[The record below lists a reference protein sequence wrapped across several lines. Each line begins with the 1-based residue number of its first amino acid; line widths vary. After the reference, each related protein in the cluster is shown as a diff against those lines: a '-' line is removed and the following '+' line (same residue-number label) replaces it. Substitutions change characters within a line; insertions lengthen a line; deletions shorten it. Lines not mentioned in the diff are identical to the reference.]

1 MWISCANGS
10 SGLWI
15 MFCWQSIYHI
25 MQLAMIQGLE
35 DFVMTGKHSK
45 RLEMLVG
52 MALSAGLVL
61 GIYPAE
67 AFAQSFSVS
76 YDENGK
82 RYIFA
87 DRNTGDSLYECNASN
102 FLLTWNSY
110 VGNLSPN
117 EGADIFIN
125 NETDK
130 RAFENVIANGISVKN
145 GEKFGIFNSDASE
158 YKFIVIADEG
168 ENARANISYSNG
180 TLYCSG
186 DIDAVD
192 IQPEMGS
199 DMQVLDLTEAD
210 DHIRVVDF
218 YESSSSATARSVMIN
233 ADGKTIA
240 TLGVE
245 YRVSVTTAANSSVTV
260 NSLAMSGG
268 SVAAGTGATLK
279 VTGDFSPMEATITV
293 SGVTFLSDV
302 HAVGRG
308 EQKFVG
314 SNLTFNNLYLMDAE
328 LSNTDNGN
336 ITINGSLSL
345 KRMRK
350 NSTISI
356 GTGKLTLNNA
366 DATYAFNS
374 GASITAGT
382 IESKGSISINGA
394 TINATNLITSGL
406 TIAGSQNLSFSNVTL
421 TGGTFSTGSGSV
433 ATSGTFTLGKDVTI
447 NDQVN
452 VKANN
457 LVLDARDGNLT
468 DKLNKLNLTSSGSVN
483 VKLTHADEVD
493 EARLNGLSEA
503 IKSSIGANTSIEY
516 VGGSGGAV
524 SAEEQ
529 VNEAEEQ
536 AEQALESVSKWA
548 KADAAQVA
556 ELNPFQSALPSAEDI
571 NAIRNPSAAQR
582 QAISEAREALVQ
594 ARSAVAADN
603 SLSDERRSQL
613 LAELDGKL
621 ELMDVQK
628 QADRLVAAVQQA
640 GKTAAAPA
648 VASARVATAITN
660 VLTNNVVNRT
670 AEIRG
675 FASAIDDDR
684 PAPEK
689 MWFQYKHTQMDV
701 TGGDVYSKSV
711 VNTNNFQLGYDTKI
725 GADDYLGAYIGTTV
739 GNADFTSPKQNGRL
753 DIENAFDFGIYGTH
767 ILPHDQY
774 IDYLVH
780 TDRFDSKFGST
791 SYGTKDMGIMIGY
804 GVKLAQT
811 DRLTL
816 NPYVQLAY
824 DKISVDSYYAGPNF
838 IKSDDSH
845 NWTAKLGLN
854 LIDASGLYGGIAY
867 SRGLAGSYNAYING
881 VPMPGNDNNANVLYF
896 NLGYRADMA
905 KNMVLDLSMEKTLLD
920 YKGWTA
926 TGRVNYYF

>member
-1 MWISCANGS
+1 MS
-10 SGLWI
+10 L
-15 MFCWQSIYHI
+15 WQSVYRI
-25 MQLAMIQGLE
+25 MQLAMIQGVE
-35 DFVMTGKHSK
+35 DFVMTRKHSK

-67 AFAQSFSVS
+67 AFAEDFRVS
-76 YDENGK
+76 YDGSQYK
-82 RYIFA
+82 YIFTATSSGLQLAECTA
-87 DRNTGDSLYECNASN
+87 DNFSSTWDTQLGSLSSN
-102 FLLTWNSY
+102 GY
-110 VGNLSPN
+110 VSICI
-117 EGADIFIN
+117 DIN
-125 NETDK
+125 NDDNKT
-130 RAFENVIANGISVKN
+130 AFKNVFANGINIKKGIIAICDSSPTTVKFTVSADDN
-145 GEKFGIFNSDASE
+145 AVGNVAYSDGI
-158 YKFIVIADEG
+158 
-168 ENARANISYSNG
+168 
-180 TLYCSG
+180 LYCSG
-186 DIDAVD
+186 NIATVD
-192 IQPEMGS
+192 IQPAIGS
-199 DMQVLDLTEAD
+199 DMNTIDLTGAD
-210 DHIRVVDF
+210 TNIRVVDF
-218 YESSSSATARSVMIN
+218 SSVTSSAPTKNFMIN
-233 ADGKTIA
+233 ADGKVIGN
-240 TLGVE
+240 LEVE
-245 YRVSVTTAANSSVTV
+245 ETFSVATAANSSVTV
-260 NSLAMSGG
+260 NHLNIRGG
-268 SVAAGTGATLK
+268 SVAAGTGATLT
-279 VTGDFSPMEATITV
+279 VTDDFQPEMGSNITV
-293 SGVTFLSDV
+293 SGVTFLSNV
-302 HAVGRG
+302 YVMGMG
-308 EQKFVG
+308 GQKFVG
-314 SNLTFNNLYLMDAE
+314 SNLTFNNLYIMGAE

-345 KRMRK
+345 GEMGE
-350 NSTISI
+350 NGTISI
-356 GTGKLTLNNA
+356 GTGKLTLNQA
-366 DATYAFNS
+366 DATYSFDS
-374 GASITAGT
+374 DASITAGT

-394 TINATNLITSGL
+394 TINANNLITKGL
-406 TIAGSQNLSFSNVTL
+406 TIADNTNLSFSDVTL

-447 NDQVN
+447 NDNSVN
-452 VKANN
+452 VTANN
-457 LVLDARDGNLT
+457 LVLDARDDNLA
-468 DKLNKLNLTSSGSVN
+468 DKLGKLNLNSSGSVN

-503 IKSSIGANTSIEY
+503 IKASIGANTSIEY

-536 AEQALESVSKWA
+536 AEQALDSVSKWA

-571 NAIRNPSAAQR
+571 NAIRNLSAAQR

-621 ELMDVQK
+621 ELMDVQR

-648 VASARVATAITN
+648 VASARAATAITN

-689 MWFQYKHTQMDV
+689 LWFQYKHTQMDV

-791 SYGTKDMGIMIGY
+791 SYGTDDMGIMIGY

-881 VPMPGNDNNANVLYF
+881 VPMPGNDNNANVLYL

>member
-1 MWISCANGS
+1 MQMAAVKVWLMS
-10 SGLWI
+10 L
-15 MFCWQSIYHI
+15 WQSVYRI
-25 MQLAMIQGLE
+25 MQLAMIKGLE
-35 DFVMTGKHSK
+35 DFVMTRKHSK

-67 AFAQSFSVS
+67 AFAQSFRVS
-76 YDENGK
+76 YDENDDK
-82 RYIFA
+82 YIFA
-87 DRNTGDSLYECNASN
+87 ERNTDYSLGECNASN
-102 FLLTWNSY
+102 FLLTWNNY

-130 RAFENVIANGISVKN
+130 RAFEKVIANGISVKN
-145 GEKFGIFNSDASE
+145 GEKFGIFDFNASN

-168 ENARANISYSNG
+168 ENSRANISYSNG

-186 DIDAVD
+186 NIEAVD
-192 IQPEMGS
+192 IQPAIGS
-199 DMQVLDLTEAD
+199 NLNTIDLTGAD
-210 DHIRVVDF
+210 ANISNVVFHDPNV
-218 YESSSSATARSVMIN
+218 SAPDRSVRII
-233 ADGKTIA
+233 ADGKIISN
-240 TLGVE
+240 LEVLD
-245 YRVSVTTAANSSVTV
+245 RVSVTTAANSSVTV
-260 NSLAMSGG
+260 NRLNICGG

-279 VTGDFSPMEATITV
+279 VTGDFQPREGNITV
-293 SGVTFLSDV
+293 SGVTFLSNV
-302 HAVGRG
+302 YVRGGR
-308 EQKFVG
+308 KFVG
-314 SNLTFNNLYLMDAE
+314 SNLTFNNLDIMGAE

-345 KRMRK
+345 GEMGE
-350 NSTISI
+350 NGTISI

-366 DATYAFNS
+366 DATYSFNS
-374 GASITAGT
+374 DASITAGT

-394 TINATNLITSGL
+394 TINANNLITKGL
-406 TIAGSQNLSFSNVTL
+406 TIEDGRDLSFTNVKL

-503 IKSSIGANTSIEY
+503 IKSSIGANTSIKY
-516 VGGSGGAV
+516 VSGSGGAV

-556 ELNPFQSALPSAEDI
+556 ELNPFQSALPSADDI

-582 QAISEAREALVQ
+582 QAISEARDALVQ

-648 VASARVATAITN
+648 VASARAATAITN

-881 VPMPGNDNNANVLYF
+881 VPMPGNDNNANVLYL

>member
-1 MWISCANGS
+1 MS
-10 SGLWI
+10 L
-15 MFCWQSIYHI
+15 WQSVYRI
-25 MQLAMIQGLE
+25 MQLAMIQGVE
-35 DFVMTGKHSK
+35 DFVMTRKHSK

-67 AFAQSFSVS
+67 AFAQSFRVS
-76 YDENGK
+76 YDESGGK
-82 RYIFA
+82 YIFA
-87 DRNTGDSLYECNASN
+87 DGNTGDSLGECDASD
-102 FLLTWNSY
+102 FLSTWNSY

-125 NETDK
+125 NETGK

-145 GEKFGIFNSDASE
+145 GEKFGIFDLDVSN
-158 YKFIVIADEG
+158 YKFVVIVDEG
-168 ENARANISYSNG
+168 DNARANISYSNG

-192 IQPEMGS
+192 IQPAIGS
-199 DMQVLDLTEAD
+199 DMNTIDLTGAD
-210 DHIRVVDF
+210 TNIRIVDF
-218 YESSSSATARSVMIN
+218 SSVTSFAPTKNFMIN
-233 ADGKTIA
+233 AGGKVIGNLQVEETFSVA
-240 TLGVE
+240 T
-245 YRVSVTTAANSSVTV
+245 ADNSSVTV
-260 NSLAMSGG
+260 KKLNVRGG
-268 SVAAGTGATLK
+268 SVAAGTGATLT
-279 VTGDFSPMEATITV
+279 VTDDFRTEGSNSTV
-293 SGVTFLSDV
+293 SGVTFLCNVYVDMM
-302 HAVGRG
+302 
-308 EQKFVG
+308 QNIVG
-314 SNLTFNNLYLMDAE
+314 SNLTFNNLYISDAK

-336 ITINGSLSL
+336 ITVNGSLALS
-345 KRMRK
+345 KGGNQNGNGM
-350 NSTISI
+350 ISI
-356 GTGKLTLNNA
+356 GTGKLTLNKA
-366 DATYAFNS
+366 DETYTFNS
-374 GASITAGT
+374 DASITAGT
-382 IESKGSISINGA
+382 IESKGNISINGA
-394 TINATNLITSGL
+394 TINANNLITKGL
-406 TIAGSQNLSFSNVTL
+406 TIADNTNLSFSDVTL

-452 VKANN
+452 VTANN
-457 LVLDARDGNLT
+457 LVLDARDDNLT
-468 DKLNKLNLTSSGSVN
+468 DKLGKLNLTRTGSVN
-483 VKLTHADEVD
+483 VKLIHADKVD

-503 IKSSIGANTSIEY
+503 IKSSIGANTSIKY
-516 VGGSGGAV
+516 VSGSGEAV

-582 QAISEAREALVQ
+582 QAISEARDALVQ

-621 ELMDVQK
+621 ELMDVQR

-648 VASARVATAITN
+648 VASARAATAITN

-881 VPMPGNDNNANVLYF
+881 VPMPGNDNNANVLYL

>member
-1 MWISCANGS
+1 MS
-10 SGLWI
+10 L
-15 MFCWQSIYHI
+15 WQSVYRI

-35 DFVMTGKHSK
+35 DFVMTRKHSK

-67 AFAQSFSVS
+67 AFAEDFRVS
-76 YDENGK
+76 YDGSQYK
-82 RYIFA
+82 YIFTATSSGHQLAECTA
-87 DRNTGDSLYECNASN
+87 DNFSSTWDTQLGSLSSN
-102 FLLTWNSY
+102 GY
-110 VGNLSPN
+110 VSICI
-117 EGADIFIN
+117 DIN
-125 NETDK
+125 NDDNKT
-130 RAFENVIANGISVKN
+130 AFKNVFANGINIKKGIIAICDSSPTTVKFTVSADDN
-145 GEKFGIFNSDASE
+145 AVGNVAYSDGI
-158 YKFIVIADEG
+158 
-168 ENARANISYSNG
+168 
-180 TLYCSG
+180 LHCSG
-186 DIDAVD
+186 NIATVN

-199 DMQVLDLTEAD
+199 DMQVLDLTGAD
-210 DHIRVVDF
+210 ANISNVVFNDP
-218 YESSSSATARSVMIN
+218 YVSAPDRSVRII
-233 ADGKTIA
+233 ADGKIISN
-240 TLGVE
+240 LEVLD
-245 YRVSVTTAANSSVTV
+245 RVSVTTAANSSVTV
-260 NSLAMSGG
+260 NRLNIRGG
-268 SVAAGTGATLK
+268 SVAAGTGATLT
-279 VTGDFSPMEATITV
+279 VTDGFRTMVGSNSTV
-293 SGVTFLSDV
+293 SGVTFLCDV
-302 HAVGRG
+302 HVRMM
-308 EQKFVG
+308 ENIVG
-314 SNLTFNNLYLMDAE
+314 SNLTFNNLYISDAK

-336 ITINGSLSL
+336 ITVNGSLALSEGGNPNGNG
-345 KRMRK
+345 M
-350 NSTISI
+350 ISI
-356 GTGKLTLNNA
+356 GTGKLTLNKA
-366 DATYAFNS
+366 DETYTFNS
-374 GASITAGT
+374 DASITAGT

-394 TINATNLITSGL
+394 TINANNLITKGL
-406 TIAGSQNLSFSNVTL
+406 TIADNTNLSFSDVTL

-433 ATSGTFTLGKDVTI
+433 TTSGTFTLGKGVTI

-452 VKANN
+452 VTANN
-457 LVLDARDGNLT
+457 LVLDARDDNLA
-468 DKLNKLNLTSSGSVN
+468 DKLGKLNLNSSGSVN

-503 IKSSIGANTSIEY
+503 IKSSIGANTSIKY
-516 VGGSGGAV
+516 VSGSGEAV

-582 QAISEAREALVQ
+582 QAISEARDALVQ

-621 ELMDVQK
+621 ELMDVQR

-648 VASARVATAITN
+648 VASARAATAITN

-689 MWFQYKHTQMDV
+689 LWFQYKHTQMDV

-711 VNTNNFQLGYDTKI
+711 VNTNNFQLGYDMKI

-791 SYGTKDMGIMIGY
+791 SYGTDDMGIMIGY

>member
-1 MWISCANGS
+1 M
-10 SGLWI
+10 I
-15 MFCWQSIYHI
+15 MKCGRKKPDKKLV
-25 MQLAMIQGLE
+25 MLA
-35 DFVMTGKHSK
+35 S
-45 RLEMLVG
+45 
-52 MALSAGLVL
+52 MALSAGVAWGMSPEVTL
-61 GIYPAE
+61 AN
-67 AFAQSFSVS
+67 SFCVVYNS
-76 YDENGK
+76 GQ
-82 RYIFA
+82 YIFRDVSNDQQLASCTAA
-87 DRNTGDSLYECNASN
+87 D
-102 FLLTWNSY
+102 FLTHWDAQLNNNN
-110 VGNLSPN
+110 VLSTDY
-117 EGADIFIN
+117 AHICID
-125 NETDK
+125 NETEK
-130 RAFENVIANGISVKN
+130 TAFQTVFASGISIKKARVAISDTVLSKS
-145 GEKFGIFNSDASE
+145 KF
-158 YKFIVIADEG
+158 VIHAKDNAEG
-168 ENARANISYSNG
+168 NVSYSNG

-186 DIDAVD
+186 SIDFVD
-192 IQPEMGS
+192 IQPNMGS
-199 DMQVLDLTEAD
+199 NMQVLDLTGVDAN
-210 DHIRVVDF
+210 IGSVVF
-218 YESSSSATARSVMIN
+218 HGPSSVYDPAKSAMIV
-233 ADGKTIA
+233 ADGKTIGA
-240 TLGVE
+240 LNVNS
-245 YRVSVTTAANSSVTV
+245 RFSLTTAANSTMIVD
-260 NSLAMSGG
+260 SLYMQGGG
-268 SVAAGTGATLK
+268 SVAAGAGATLTVK
-279 VTGDFSPMEATITV
+279 NDFQPREGNITV
-293 SGVTFLSDV
+293 SGVTFLSNV
-302 HAVGRG
+302 YVMGRG
-308 EQKFVG
+308 GQKFVG
-314 SNLTFNNLYLMDAE
+314 SNLTFNNLDIMGAE

-336 ITINGSLSL
+336 ITINGFLSVGG
-345 KRMRK
+345 MGE

-356 GTGKLTLNNA
+356 GTGKLTLNKA
-366 DATYAFNS
+366 DATYSFDS
-374 GASITAGT
+374 DASITAGT

-394 TINATNLITSGL
+394 TINATNLITKGL
-406 TIAGSQNLSFSNVTL
+406 TIAGSQNLLFSNVTL

-447 NDQVN
+447 SDQVN

-457 LVLDARDGNLT
+457 LVLDARDDNLA
-468 DKLNKLNLTSSGSVN
+468 DKLGKLNLPRTGSVN
-483 VKLTHADEVD
+483 VKLIHADEVD

-503 IKSSIGANTSIEY
+503 IKASIGANTSIEY

-524 SAEEQ
+524 SVEEQ
-529 VNEAEEQ
+529 VTEAEEQ

-548 KADAAQVA
+548 RVDAAQVA

-571 NAIRNPSAAQR
+571 NAIRNLSAAQR
-582 QAISEAREALVQ
+582 QAISEARDALVQ

-621 ELMDVQK
+621 ELMDVQR

-648 VASARVATAITN
+648 VASARAATAITN

-689 MWFQYKHTQMDV
+689 LWFQYKHTQMDV

-711 VNTNNFQLGYDTKI
+711 MNTNNFQLGYDTKI

-791 SYGTKDMGIMIGY
+791 SYGTDDMGIMIGY

-881 VPMPGNDNNANVLYF
+881 VPMPGNDNNANVLYL

>member
-1 MWISCANGS
+1 MAAVKVWLMS
-10 SGLWI
+10 L
-15 MFCWQSIYHI
+15 WQSVYHI
-25 MQLAMIQGLE
+25 MQLAMIQGVE
-35 DFVMTGKHSK
+35 DFVMTRKHSK

-67 AFAQSFSVS
+67 AFAQDFRVS
-76 YDENGK
+76 YNGSQ
-82 RYIFA
+82 YIFTDTSNSQQLA
-87 DRNTGDSLYECNASN
+87 ICNQDGFASTWDTQLETLLSNGYVSICIDIDSDDN
-102 FLLTWNSY
+102 
-110 VGNLSPN
+110 
-117 EGADIFIN
+117 
-125 NETDK
+125 K
-130 RAFENVIANGISVKN
+130 MAFENVFANGINIKKGIIAICDSDPTTVKFTVSADN
-145 GEKFGIFNSDASE
+145 DAVGNVAYSD
-158 YKFIVIADEG
+158 
-168 ENARANISYSNG
+168 G
-180 TLYCSG
+180 TLYCRG
-186 DIDAVD
+186 NIATVD
-192 IQPEMGS
+192 IQPAIGS
-199 DMQVLDLTEAD
+199 DMNTIDLTGAD
-210 DHIRVVDF
+210 TNISVVDF
-218 YESSSSATARSVMIN
+218 SSNTSSAPTKNFMIN
-233 ADGKTIA
+233 ADGKIIDN
-240 TLGVE
+240 LYVE
-245 YRVSVTTAANSSVTV
+245 ETFSVTTADNSSVTV
-260 NSLAMSGG
+260 NRLNIRGG
-268 SVAAGTGATLK
+268 SVAAGTGATLT
-279 VTGDFSPMEATITV
+279 VTNTFQTRMEGNITV
-293 SGVTFLSDV
+293 SGVTFLADAYV
-302 HAVGRG
+302 MGMRG
-308 EQKFVG
+308 QKFVG
-314 SNLTFNNLYLMDAE
+314 SNLTFNNLYIMGAE

-345 KRMRK
+345 EGMSE
-350 NSTISI
+350 NGTISI

-366 DATYAFNS
+366 DATYSFNS
-374 GASITAGT
+374 DASITAGT

-394 TINATNLITSGL
+394 TINATNLITKGL
-406 TIAGSQNLSFSNVTL
+406 TIAGSQDLSFSNVTL

-452 VKANN
+452 VTANN
-457 LVLDARDGNLT
+457 LVLDARDDNLT
-468 DKLNKLNLTSSGSVN
+468 DKLGKLNLTRTGSVN
-483 VKLTHADEVD
+483 VKLIHADKVD

-503 IKSSIGANTSIEY
+503 IKSSIGANTSIKY
-516 VGGSGGAV
+516 VSGSGEAM

-582 QAISEAREALVQ
+582 QAISEARDALVQ

-621 ELMDVQK
+621 ELMDVQR

-648 VASARVATAITN
+648 VASARAATAITN

-689 MWFQYKHTQMDV
+689 LWFQYKHTQMDV

-791 SYGTKDMGIMIGY
+791 SYGTDDMGIMIGY

>member
-1 MWISCANGS
+1 
-10 SGLWI
+10 
-15 MFCWQSIYHI
+15 
-25 MQLAMIQGLE
+25 
-35 DFVMTGKHSK
+35 MTRKHSK

-67 AFAQSFSVS
+67 AFAQSFRVS
-76 YDENGK
+76 YDENGDK
-82 RYIFA
+82 YIFA
-87 DRNTGDSLYECNASN
+87 NRNTSSSLGECAASN
-102 FLLTWNSY
+102 FLFTWNYY
-110 VGNLSPN
+110 VDNLSPN

-145 GEKFGIFNSDASE
+145 GEKFGIFDSDASN

-168 ENARANISYSNG
+168 GNARANISYSNG

-192 IQPEMGS
+192 IQPAIGS
-199 DMQVLDLTEAD
+199 DMNTIDLTGAD
-210 DHIRVVDF
+210 TNIRIVDF
-218 YESSSSATARSVMIN
+218 SSVTSSAPTKNFMIN
-233 ADGKTIA
+233 AGGKVIGNLQVEETFSVA
-240 TLGVE
+240 T
-245 YRVSVTTAANSSVTV
+245 ADNSSVTV
-260 NSLAMSGG
+260 KKLNVRGG
-268 SVAAGTGATLK
+268 SVAAGTGATLT
-279 VTGDFSPMEATITV
+279 VTDYFRTEGSNSTV
-293 SGVTFLSDV
+293 SGVTFLCDV
-302 HAVGRG
+302 HVMMR
-308 EQKFVG
+308 ENIVG
-314 SNLTFNNLYLMDAE
+314 SNLTFNNLSISDAKI
-328 LSNTDNGN
+328 SNTDNGN
-336 ITINGSLSL
+336 ITINGSLRL
-345 KRMRK
+345 GEMGE
-350 NSTISI
+350 NGIISI
-356 GTGKLTLNNA
+356 GTGKLTLNKA
-366 DATYAFNS
+366 DETYTFNS
-374 GASITAGT
+374 NASITAGT

-394 TINATNLITSGL
+394 TINANNLITKGL
-406 TIAGSQNLSFSNVTL
+406 TIADNTNLSFSDVTL

-433 ATSGTFTLGKDVTI
+433 ATSGAFTLGKDVTI
-447 NDQVN
+447 NDNSVN
-452 VKANN
+452 VTANN
-457 LVLDARDGNLT
+457 LVLDARDDNLA
-468 DKLNKLNLTSSGSVN
+468 DKLGKLNLNSSGSVN

-536 AEQALESVSKWA
+536 AEQALDSVSKWA

-571 NAIRNPSAAQR
+571 NAIRNLSAAQR

-648 VASARVATAITN
+648 VASARAATAITN

-689 MWFQYKHTQMDV
+689 LWFQYKHTQMDV

-791 SYGTKDMGIMIGY
+791 SYGTDDMGIMIGY

-881 VPMPGNDNNANVLYF
+881 VPMPGNDNNANVLYL

>member
-1 MWISCANGS
+1 MS
-10 SGLWI
+10 L
-15 MFCWQSIYHI
+15 WQSVYRI
-25 MQLAMIQGLE
+25 MQLAMIQGVE
-35 DFVMTGKHSK
+35 DFVMTRKHSK

-67 AFAQSFSVS
+67 AFAEDFRVS
-76 YDENGK
+76 YDGSQYK
-82 RYIFA
+82 YIFTATSSGLQLAECTA
-87 DRNTGDSLYECNASN
+87 DNFSSTWDTQLGSLSSN
-102 FLLTWNSY
+102 GY
-110 VGNLSPN
+110 VSICI
-117 EGADIFIN
+117 DIN
-125 NETDK
+125 NDDNKT
-130 RAFENVIANGISVKN
+130 AFKNVFANGINIKKGIIAICDSSPTTVKFTVSADDN
-145 GEKFGIFNSDASE
+145 AVGNVAYSDGI
-158 YKFIVIADEG
+158 
-168 ENARANISYSNG
+168 
-180 TLYCSG
+180 LYCSG
-186 DIDAVD
+186 NIATVD
-192 IQPEMGS
+192 IQPAIGS
-199 DMQVLDLTEAD
+199 DMNTIDLTGAD
-210 DHIRVVDF
+210 TNIRVVDF
-218 YESSSSATARSVMIN
+218 SSVTSSAPTKNFMIN
-233 ADGKTIA
+233 ADGKVIGN
-240 TLGVE
+240 LEVE
-245 YRVSVTTAANSSVTV
+245 ETFSVATAANSSVTV
-260 NSLAMSGG
+260 NHLNIRGG
-268 SVAAGTGATLK
+268 SVAAGTGATLT
-279 VTGDFSPMEATITV
+279 VTDDFQPEMGSNITV
-293 SGVTFLSDV
+293 SGVTFLSNV
-302 HAVGRG
+302 YVMGMG
-308 EQKFVG
+308 GQKFVG
-314 SNLTFNNLYLMDAE
+314 SNLTFNNLYIMGAE

-345 KRMRK
+345 GEMGE
-350 NSTISI
+350 NGTISI
-356 GTGKLTLNNA
+356 GTGKLTLNQA
-366 DATYAFNS
+366 DATYSFDS
-374 GASITAGT
+374 DASITAGT

-394 TINATNLITSGL
+394 TINANNLITKGL
-406 TIAGSQNLSFSNVTL
+406 TIADNTNLSFSDVTL

-447 NDQVN
+447 NDNSVN
-452 VKANN
+452 VTANN
-457 LVLDARDGNLT
+457 LVLDARDDNLA
-468 DKLNKLNLTSSGSVN
+468 DKLGKLNLNSSGSVN

-503 IKSSIGANTSIEY
+503 IKASIGANTSIEY

-529 VNEAEEQ
+529 VTEAEEQ

-571 NAIRNPSAAQR
+571 NAIRNLSAAQR
-582 QAISEAREALVQ
+582 QAISEARDALVQ

-621 ELMDVQK
+621 ELMDVQR
-628 QADRLVAAVQQA
+628 QADRLVDAVQQA

-648 VASARVATAITN
+648 VASARAATAITN

-689 MWFQYKHTQMDV
+689 LWFQYKHTQMDV

-824 DKISVDSYYAGPNF
+824 DKISVDSYYAGPNS